1 MPEFMKCDEVRVY
14 YEILKKRKLSLYI
27 KRVFDVVV
35 ALMLIIVLAIPMLIV
50 AIMIK
55 KDSKGPVFY
64 RQERVTAYGKKFKIH
79 KFRTMVSNAE
89 KIGPTVTMVEDSRIT
104 QVGAKLRRFR
114 IDEFP
119 QIFDVLLGNMSFV
132 GTRPEAVKYVSQYTN
147 EMIATLLLPA
157 GITSEASIKYK
168 NEAVL
173 LNKADNIDEVY
184 MEDILPEKMK
194 YNLESIRR
202 FSFLGDI
209 LIMIK
214 TTAAVIK

>member
-1 MPEFMKCDEVRVY
+1 
-14 YEILKKRKLSLYI
+14 
-27 KRVFDVVV
+27 
-35 ALMLIIVLAIPMLIV
+35 
-50 AIMIK
+50 
-55 KDSKGPVFY
+55 
-64 RQERVTAYGKKFKIH
+64 
-79 KFRTMVSNAE
+79 
-89 KIGPTVTMVEDSRIT
+89 
-104 QVGAKLRRFR
+104 
-114 IDEFP
+114 
-119 QIFDVLLGNMSFV
+119 MSFV

>member
-1 MPEFMKCDEVRVY
+1 MIFKDWNNLPEFMKCDEVRVY

-194 YNLESIRR
+194 
-202 FSFLGDI
+202 
-209 LIMIK
+209 
-214 TTAAVIK
+214 

>member
-1 MPEFMKCDEVRVY
+1 M
-14 YEILKKRKLSLYI
+14 KKRKLSLYI